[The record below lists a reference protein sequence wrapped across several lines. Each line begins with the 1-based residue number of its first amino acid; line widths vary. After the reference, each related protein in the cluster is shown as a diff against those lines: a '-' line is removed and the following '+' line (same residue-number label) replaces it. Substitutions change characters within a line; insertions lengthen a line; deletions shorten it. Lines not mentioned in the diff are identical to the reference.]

1 MYSWYS
7 GGGAGINGE
16 ASNFCGSSATCII
29 LVEEVTQVDAE
40 EDTVVEAQE
49 VSKRQATSS
58 K

>member
-1 MYSWYS
+1 M
-7 GGGAGINGE
+7 NEE